1 MTTPALEDLKRVTT
15 ADVYKG
21 GVPAGTLTR
30 DEQGTITFR
39 YLEGYAGD
47 PVAST
52 LPVAQDPVTAAGG
65 GLPPFFSGLLPE
77 GHRLTV
83 LRTAAKTSAD
93 DDLTLLLAVGTD
105 APGDVQVV
113 PAGDRLRTEAPVA
126 TDDPQN
132 LDFAVLAG
140 VPDRNALPGVQAKAS
155 ASMVNVPV
163 HLQEHSALLKLDPP
177 NHPHLVVNEALH
189 LRHAAALG
197 IPVSE
202 HSVIH
207 DRHGRAGLL
216 VRRFDRT
223 ADRSG
228 ERARLALEDAGQAL
242 GIYPAQ
248 KYNVT
253 TEEVI
258 DVLADLTPHRLT
270 ATRNLYLQFLYA
282 WLTGNG
288 DLHAK
293 NVSVLQSSSGRW
305 SIAPVYDVPCTA
317 LYEDMTM
324 ALPVDGRTRALRRRH
339 WDALAATIGL
349 PQRAARSAMTVAM
362 TAAAKV
368 DLSALPF
375 TGSPLKGAE
384 RELRHRRY
392 ELEG

>member
-1 MTTPALEDLKRVTT
+1 MTTPALEDLKRITA
-15 ADVYKG
+15 ADVYKA

-39 YLEGYAGD
+39 YLAGYDGD

-52 LPVAQDPVTAAGG
+52 LPISQVPVTAAGG

-93 DDLTLLLAVGTD
+93 DELTLLLAVGTD
-105 APGDVQVV
+105 APGDVQVI
-113 PAGDRLRTEAPVA
+113 PAGDRLRTEAPLA
-126 TDDPQN
+126 TDDPQT
-132 LDFAVLAG
+132 LDFAALAE
-140 VPDRNALPGVQAKAS
+140 VPDRNALPGIQAKAS

-202 HSVIH
+202 HSVVY
-207 DRHGRAGLL
+207 DRHGLAGLL

-223 ADRSG
+223 TARSG
-228 ERARLALEDAGQAL
+228 ETNRLALEDAGQAL

-258 DVLADLTPHRLT
+258 SALADLTPHRPV
-270 ATRNLYLQFLYA
+270 AVRNLYLQFLYA

-293 NVSVLQSSSGRW
+293 NVSVLQSLDGRW
-305 SIAPVYDVPCTA
+305 GIAPMYDVPCTA

-324 ALPVDGRTRALRRRH
+324 ALSVDGRTNNLRLRH
-339 WDALAATIGL
+339 WDGLAASIGL
-349 PQRAARSAMTVAM
+349 PPRAARSAMTVAM
-362 TAAAKV
+362 AATAKV
-368 DLSALPF
+368 DLSVLPF
-375 TGSPLKGAE
+375 TGSPLTGAQ

-392 ELEG
+392 ELDG